1 MSVTFP
7 PLHEVA
13 LNGHIPC
20 LEILI
25 ENSANLEKNEN
36 QFGTAL
42 HVACLGHVGCV
53 KVLLQAGANPNSIR
67 RHQVPLHATAMN
79 GDEVCTALILEFRA
93 NAYLRDLESKK
104 PVNLTTN
111 EACKEMLFEAGK
123 DLKLI
128 LTLYSHE

>member
-1 MSVTFP
+1 MFQYGATGRP
-7 PLHEVA
+7 
-13 LNGHIPC
+13 
-20 LEILI
+20 
-25 ENSANLEKNEN
+25 NLDNM
-36 QFGTAL
+36 TA
-42 HVACLGHVGCV
+42 
-53 KVLLQAGANPNSIR
+53 S
-67 RHQVPLHATAMN
+67 AMN
-79 GDEVCTALILEFRA
+79 GDKVCTALILEFRA